1 MTHRPWHP
9 FERLTLCVIAVLVC
23 CIMFRPLLFSDPAF
37 FYFDDFFYYLVP
49 AKHWLARGELSL
61 FPGMP
66 TNGFQP
72 LWMSIITGLL
82 ALSHGSEAVFFTLF
96 NAVVAALLFA
106 GALAAM
112 QLVKTVSAHWLMPV
126 TAALLVSAMQLLIAT
141 TGMEVVLTVPLLLW
155 LTQSLLTMPLK
166 ERSHA
171 SLAAMGL
178 LASLTV
184 LARLDSALLLLP
196 LMLWILLRERP
207 SLLQL
212 FMFAIGASPLWLT
225 LVANLWFTGHLLP
238 VSGQAKMLKPG
249 WWPSLAPLAGFFDKP
264 DKRLFFSVYG
274 CIAIIALLTAHRNIT
289 VKNSRRLWLCI
300 AGIAVY
306 YAAYCVLS
314 DWQLWFWYMYPLAW
328 LAALS
333 CLALTAAARTLQA
346 CVFIIALLMLPAP
359 ALTLLSRTPD
369 NNIIYQFGLRL
380 REFAATHPG
389 VYAVGDYAGIAS
401 YLLDGRVI
409 PIEGLAGDTALLEQ
423 IRNRTPLAELLKHYR
438 ADYYVSNRHLD
449 DTACSA
455 IREPQLA
462 GNASPV
468 MEGQACP
475 PALLAANPGYSCKR
489 PVMTACSRGR
499 KCGSVHA
506 QREWTRSR

>member
-1 MTHRPWHP
+1 MTHRPWHS

-23 CIMFRPLLFSDPAF
+23 YIMFRPLLFSDPVF

-72 LWMSIITGLL
+72 LWMTIITGLL

-112 QLVKTVSAHWLMPV
+112 QLVRTVSAHWLMPV
-126 TAALLVSAMQLLIAT
+126 TAALLVSAVQLLIAT
-141 TGMEVVLTVPLLLW
+141 TGMEVALTVPLLLW

-166 ERSHA
+166 ERSHT

-207 SLLQL
+207 SLPQL
-212 FMFAIGASPLWLT
+212 FVFAIGASPLWLT

-238 VSGQAKMLKPG
+238 VSGQAKMLKPD
-249 WWPSLAPLAGFFDKP
+249 WWPSFAPLAGFFDKP

-274 CIAIIALLTAHRNIT
+274 CIAAIAIVSARREQRLLLL
-289 VKNSRRLWLCI
+289 SL
-300 AGIAVY
+300 AGIMVY

-333 CLALTAAARTLQA
+333 CLALTTAARTLQA
-346 CVFIIALLMLPAP
+346 CVFAIALLMLPAP

-380 REFAATHPG
+380 REFATTHPG

-401 YLLDGRVI
+401 YLLDDRVI
-409 PIEGLAGDTALLEQ
+409 PIEGLAGDGKLLEQ
-423 IRNRTPLAELLKHYR
+423 IRTRTPLAELLAHYR

-449 DTACSA
+449 DAACSA

-475 PALLAANPGYSCKR
+475 PALLAADPGYNLRIFAAASIK
-489 PVMTACSRGR
+489 
-499 KCGSVHA
+499 
-506 QREWTRSR
+506 